1 MLGVKLAVLLHDPFR
16 DLSVNDPLLPSISQ
30 RRQEQDS
37 LQGTLHLRTG
47 PARPSTKRWPCALV
61 LTMRWSTGAMSSATK
76 TPSMSTLNGSSSGNA
91 TSTAPSILFLGMQQW
106 SFKTVAS
113 MRAGPWTYRRTPSR
127 PKTERT
133 QIRTPASPSTVAGYW
148 QPQILPPTNRPTG
161 LIWAVHGNSTHG
173 LSTCNLTL
181 GTTYTQLGGLSGI
194 QHLPW
199 THCTME
205 ST

>member
-1 MLGVKLAVLLHDPFR
+1 
-16 DLSVNDPLLPSISQ
+16 
-30 RRQEQDS
+30 
-37 LQGTLHLRTG
+37 
-47 PARPSTKRWPCALV
+47 
-61 LTMRWSTGAMSSATK
+61 
-76 TPSMSTLNGSSSGNA
+76 MSTLNGSSSGNA
-91 TSTAPSILFLGMQQW
+91 TSTAPSILSLEMQLW

-113 MRAGPWTYRRTPSR
+113 MRASPWTYRRTPLR

-133 QIRTPASPSTVAGYW
+133 QIRTQASPSTGAGYW
-148 QPQILPPTNRPTG
+148 QPQILLPTNRSTG

-173 LSTCNLTL
+173 RSTCNLTL

-205 ST
+205 NTWTMGRAARSASGSSGLVTGSSQHLKRPVSSQWGSSYSGPLGCHQRASPLRQVYHFKIRCIGNGCWVMGSFVLW

>member
-1 MLGVKLAVLLHDPFR
+1 M
-16 DLSVNDPLLPSISQ
+16 
-30 RRQEQDS
+30 
-37 LQGTLHLRTG
+37 QGTLHFRTG
-47 PARPSTKRWPCALV
+47 PARESTKRWPCALV
-61 LTMRWSTGAMSSATK
+61 LTTRWSTGAMSLATK

-91 TSTAPSILFLGMQQW
+91 TSTAPSILSLEMQLW

-113 MRAGPWTYRRTPSR
+113 MRASPWTYRRTPLR

-133 QIRTPASPSTVAGYW
+133 QIRTQASPSTGAGYW
-148 QPQILPPTNRPTG
+148 QPQILLPTNRSTE
-161 LIWAVHGNSTHG
+161 LISAVHGNSTHG
-173 LSTCNLTL
+173 RSTCNLTL

-205 ST
+205 NT